1 MRLGLPVRHG
11 MAMSCSF
18 PPAFCA
24 ALHVQRAVG
33 VGAHGISRCD
43 MHLDSRGQ
51 VWVHEINSMPGLTET
66 SDVPHEAFATGMTYR
81 DLVLEILGSAFFH

>member
-1 MRLGLPVRHG
+1 MH
-11 MAMSCSF
+11 A
-18 PPAFCA
+18 
-24 ALHVQRAVG
+24 HRA

-66 SDVPHEAFATGMTYR
+66 SDVPHEAFAIGMTYR
-81 DLVLEILGSAFFH
+81 DLVLEILGSAFFR